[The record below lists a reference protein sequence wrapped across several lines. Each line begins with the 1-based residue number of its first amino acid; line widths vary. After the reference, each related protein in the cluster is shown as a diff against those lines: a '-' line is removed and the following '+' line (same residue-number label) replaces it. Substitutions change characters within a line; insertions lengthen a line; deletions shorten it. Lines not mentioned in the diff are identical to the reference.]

1 MAANKP
7 PPLPIDPI
15 VDTRSGIATLRFT
28 IWWQQLIK
36 ALGLAQDDIT
46 TIQGDVTTLQTDVA
60 TLQTDVTTL
69 QTGKADKS
77 LVLTAGVGLSGGGDL
92 SSNRTFDLEDTAVTP
107 GSYTLTNITVDQQ
120 GRITAASNGTAPS
133 ASRFPLVNGDVPP
146 TLVYLEDG
154 ELAYLEF

>member
-7 PPLPIDPI
+7 PPIPIDPI
-15 VDTRSGIATLRFT
+15 IDTRTGIATLRFT
-28 IWWQQLIK
+28 IWWQQLIR
-36 ALGLAQDDIT
+36 ALGLAQTDIT
-46 TIQGDVTTLQTDVA
+46 NI
-60 TLQTDVTTL
+60 QTDVTDLQADVSTL

-92 SSNRTFDLEDTAVTP
+92 SSNRTFDLEDTTVTP
-107 GSYTLTNITVDQQ
+107 GSYTLTNLTVDQQ
-120 GRITAASNGTAPS
+120 GRITAASNGTAAS

-146 TLVYLEDG
+146 ELVYLEDG

>member
-7 PPLPIDPI
+7 PPIPIDPI
-15 VDTRSGIATLRFT
+15 IDTRTGIATLRFT
-28 IWWQQLIK
+28 IWWQQLIR
-36 ALGLAQDDIT
+36 ALGLAQSDIT
-46 TIQGDVTTLQTDVA
+46 TIQTDVS
-60 TLQTDVTTL
+60 TL

-92 SSNRTFDLEDTAVTP
+92 SSNRTFDLEDTTVTP
-107 GSYTLTNITVDQQ
+107 GSYTLTNLTVDQQ
-120 GRITAASNGTAPS
+120 GRITAASNGTAAS